1 MAYCSAAKHAH
12 PAALDAVVTTLGIPR
27 LSAFPLSNRNAG
39 SLQIHFCFLGCL
51 NVSAAAVLPRIQCV
65 AYGHGIHKPK
75 DTLYLVRHHLD
86 SSLSLCFNIS
96 IECILTKRAKVSQ
109 EEKQSSSFVPGTKV
123 LDYLL

>member
-12 PAALDAVVTTLGIPR
+12 PAALDAVVTTLG
-27 LSAFPLSNRNAG
+27 
-39 SLQIHFCFLGCL
+39 SLRILFCFLGCL

-75 DTLYLVRHHLD
+75 DTLHLVRRHLN

-96 IECILTKRAKVSQ
+96 RMYSHETSQ
-109 EEKQSSSFVPGTKV
+109 SVEER
-123 LDYLL
+123 

>member
-27 LSAFPLSNRNAG
+27 LSEFPLSNRNAG

-65 AYGHGIHKPK
+65 AYGPGIHKPK

-96 IECILTKRAKVSQ
+96 IGGILTKQAKVSQ
-109 EEKQSSSFVPGTKV
+109 QDGYVYMRE
-123 LDYLL
+123 